1 MSSNNA
7 GDSDATDG
15 QGQGRFTKVQNFRGL
30 GLSLVLAGLGLAG
43 CAPCA
48 DCRVEAVLGQDR
60 RALADPALRA
70 AAAQFLGDAA
80 GPGRPGDAGPGSGT
94 SSGLPRFRI
103 DPDVLGPDS
112 TTPYRLARNRQ
123 IALRLGHETALGRG
137 LALDSGIRVGL
148 GHSVYDLPQGMGVLS
163 DPARIGFASLSVMP
177 EVSLVRRIPL
187 GALEGRLR
195 LGGGWQVARSRTT
208 VRSALLDVRH
218 TGTTRRGTVWLG
230 AGLADPARGME
241 LTGEAR
247 VNQGGSPEFGAELR
261 LRLDR

>member
-15 QGQGRFTKVQNFRGL
+15 QGQGRLTKVRNFRGL
-30 GLSLVLAGLGLAG
+30 GLSLVLAGLAG
-43 CAPCA
+43 CAPCP

-60 RALADPALRA
+60 RAMADPALRA

-80 GPGRPGDAGPGSGT
+80 GPGRPGAGGPGGGS

-137 LALDSGIRVGL
+137 LALDGGIRVGL
-148 GHSVYDLPQGMGVLS
+148 GHSAYDLPQGMGVLS

-187 GALEGRLR
+187 GRLEGRLR
-195 LGGGWQVARSRTT
+195 LGGGWQVARTRTT
-208 VRSALLDVRH
+208 VRSALLDLRH

-230 AGLADPARGME
+230 AGLADPARG
-241 LTGEAR
+241 LDLAGEVR
-247 VNQGGSPEFGAELR
+247 LNQGGTPEFGAELR
-261 LRLDR
+261 LRLGR